1 MNKTVWIILGV
12 ILILGVMIAGSFIG
26 AYNNLQVM
34 DEQINGQWAQVEN
47 QLKRRNDLIPNL
59 VETVKGYATHEK
71 TVFTNI
77 ADARSKLSGAMNKND
92 VKAIQN
98 SNSELT
104 GALSRLLLVVERY
117 PQLKADKSFT
127 ALQDELAGTENRLA
141 VARMDYNESVKIL
154 NAKIRTFPT
163 SIVAALS
170 GIKAREYFEASEAEK
185 DYAERIFERAKQETA
200 LIKKARLT
208 LEK

>member
-12 ILILGVMIAGSFIG
+12 VLLLAVMIAGSFIG
-26 AYNNLQVM
+26 AYNELQVM

-59 VETVKGYATHEK
+59 VETVKGYAAHEK

-77 ADARSKLSGAMNKND
+77 ADARSKLSGDMNKND
-92 VKAIQN
+92 VKAVEN
-98 SNSELT
+98 SSNELT

-127 ALQDELAGTENRLA
+127 ALQDELAGTENRLT
-141 VARMDYNESVKIL
+141 VARMDYNESVKAL

-163 SIVAALS
+163 SVVAAIS
-170 GIKAREYFEASEAEK
+170 GVKAREYFEISEAEK
-185 DYAERIFERAKQETA
+185 AVPQVKF
-200 LIKKARLT
+200 
-208 LEK
+208 

>member
-1 MNKTVWIILGV
+1 MHRNVWIILGIIA
-12 ILILGVMIAGSFIG
+12 ILAVMIFSSFIG
-26 AYNNLQVM
+26 SYNSLQIM

-59 VETVKGYATHEK
+59 VETVKGYASHEK
-71 TVFTNI
+71 AVFTNI
-77 ADARSKLSGAMNKND
+77 AEARSKLSGAMNSND

-98 SNSELT
+98 SNNELT

-141 VARMDYNESVKIL
+141 VARMDYNESVKAL
-154 NAKIRTFPT
+154 NSKIRTFPT
-163 SIVAALS
+163 SIVAAIS
-170 GIKAREYFEASEAEK
+170 GIKSREYFEISEAEK
-185 DYAERIFERAKQETA
+185 AVPQVKF
-200 LIKKARLT
+200 
-208 LEK
+208 

>member
-12 ILILGVMIAGSFIG
+12 VLLLAVMIAGSFIG
-26 AYNNLQVM
+26 AYNELQVM

-59 VETVKGYATHEK
+59 VETVKGYAAHEK
-71 TVFTNI
+71 AVFTNI

-92 VKAIQN
+92 VKAVEN
-98 SNSELT
+98 SSNELT

-127 ALQDELAGTENRLA
+127 ALQDELAGTENRLT
-141 VARMDYNESVKIL
+141 VARMDYNESVKAL

-163 SIVAALS
+163 SVVAAIS
-170 GIKAREYFEASEAEK
+170 GIKAREYFEISEAEK
-185 DYAERIFERAKQETA
+185 AVPQVKF
-200 LIKKARLT
+200 
-208 LEK
+208 